1 MRAKLTAGVMLA
13 MLPCPAWAAAPPPA
27 SAPQTSETKPVDPR
41 AMDSAR
47 RLARLVNQEQPQVDA
62 TLRMVDTSFIPTLA
76 ANEDVKA
83 MESEYPGILKKI
95 AEDLKPIF
103 VTYTRRILP
112 DYIERYAAIY
122 AADFSADEID
132 DLYKVYASPAGQRLI
147 ASMMNN
153 ASADSLLKEA
163 VDAPESQSTLAAVKA
178 DHRRATAAALKQV
191 SEEDKA
197 SFAEMMAKPYFY
209 KMILVGPKLRKLE
222 QDMINEPDASLDAE
236 IERQLD
242 KTIKGFIAAADKEE

>member
-1 MRAKLTAGVMLA
+1 MRAKLTTGLMFA
-13 MLPCPAWAAAPPPA
+13 MLTCPAWAAAPPPA
-27 SAPQTSETKPVDPR
+27 SAPQTSETKPFDPR
-41 AMDSAR
+41 AMESAR
-47 RLARLVNQEQPQVDA
+47 RLARLINQEQAQVDA

-112 DYIERYAAIY
+112 NYVERYAAIY

-153 ASADSLLKEA
+153 ASA
-163 VDAPESQSTLAAVKA
+163 
-178 DHRRATAAALKQV
+178 
-191 SEEDKA
+191 
-197 SFAEMMAKPYFY
+197 
-209 KMILVGPKLRKLE
+209 
-222 QDMINEPDASLDAE
+222 
-236 IERQLD
+236 
-242 KTIKGFIAAADKEE
+242 